1 MLNPAFRG
9 DNKFRGGRSK
19 CVVDNSCRAAIIVT
33 LVVVSDYV
41 DGFFFF
47 KFLLACINCRSSRF
61 IAFTSASFITG

>member
-41 DGFFFF
+41 DGFF
-47 KFLLACINCRSSRF
+47 LACINCRSSRF